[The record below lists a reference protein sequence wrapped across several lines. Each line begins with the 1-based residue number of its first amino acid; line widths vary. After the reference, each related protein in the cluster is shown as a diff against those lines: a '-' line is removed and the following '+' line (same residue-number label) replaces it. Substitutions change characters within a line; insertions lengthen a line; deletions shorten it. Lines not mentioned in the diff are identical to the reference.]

1 MKDFGSLAKIGLV
14 CFSLLLWVGVA
25 QATDISGAISSTL
38 LITEDSE
45 LVGNVTCTV
54 SGAPCI
60 KFGASDIKLKLNGFI
75 MAGQANA
82 NFGCN
87 AGGPT
92 LGESGIDTNDQ
103 NNVKIEGPGLIRRF
117 RDHGINVRAG
127 STGVTVKRVTLS
139 TNCHNGIQVSASD
152 SEIAENSAVRNS
164 SIATLPCGGIE
175 VAGSNNR
182 IRRNEVS
189 GNGLFFPPPFF
200 FNDFG
205 IGVFGHDNL
214 IEDNSITG
222 NSPHGMRFFP
232 GATGNTVRRN
242 VALGN
247 NPIQVSIDHTVGI
260 VDFSDANAAGANTF
274 EDNLCERSLG
284 GAASACPNL
293 PNFAGHKNP
302 RESD

>member
-1 MKDFGSLAKIGLV
+1 MKDLKHVAKIAFV

-25 QATDISGAISSTL
+25 HATDISGAISSTL
-38 LITEDSE
+38 VITADSK

-60 KFGASDIKLKLNGFI
+60 QFGAPDIELELNGFI
-75 MAGQANA
+75 MTGQANA

-87 AGGPT
+87 ALGPT
-92 LGESGIDTNDQ
+92 LGESGIDTNGQ
-103 NNVKIEGPGLIRRF
+103 SNLSVEGPGLVRRF
-117 RDHGINVRAG
+117 RDHGINVSED
-127 STGVTVKRVTLS
+127 STNVTVRGVTLS
-139 TNCHNGIQVSASD
+139 TNCHNGIQVSGSN

-175 VAGSNNR
+175 VKGSSNH
-182 IRRNEVS
+182 IQRNEVS
-189 GNGLFFPPPFF
+189 GNGLFFPAPSF

-205 IGVFGHDNL
+205 IGVFGNNNL
-214 IEDNSITG
+214 IEENSITG
-222 NSPHGMRFFP
+222 NTPHGMRLFP

-242 VALGN
+242 MALGN
-247 NPIQVSIDHTVGI
+247 NPIQVSIDHSFGV

-284 GAASACPNL
+284 GAASACPNF
-293 PNFAGHKNP
+293 PNL
-302 RESD
+302 SD

>member
-1 MKDFGSLAKIGLV
+1 MKDFGPLAKIAFV
-14 CFSLLLWVGVA
+14 CFCLLLWVGVA
-25 QATDISGAISSTL
+25 HATDISGTISSTL
-38 LITEDSE
+38 VITEDSQ
-45 LVGNVTCTV
+45 LVGNVTCMVT
-54 SGAPCI
+54 GAPCI
-60 KFGASDIKLKLNGFI
+60 QFGASRIELKLNGFI
-75 MAGQANA
+75 MTGQANA

-87 AGGPT
+87 ALGPT
-92 LGESGIDTNDQ
+92 LGESGIDTNDKE
-103 NNVKIEGPGLIRRF
+103 NVKIEGPGLVRRF
-117 RDHGINVRAG
+117 RDHGINLRED
-127 STGVTVKRVTLS
+127 STKVTVRRVTLS

-164 SIATLPCGGIE
+164 SIATHPCGGIE
-175 VAGSNNR
+175 VEGSNNR

-205 IGVFGHDNL
+205 IGVFGKNNL

-242 VALGN
+242 IALGN
-247 NPIQVSIDHTVGI
+247 NPIQVSIDHRVGI
-260 VDFSDANAAGANTF
+260 VDFSDANAAGENTF
-274 EDNLCERSLG
+274 EDNLCERSIG
-284 GAASACPNL
+284 GATSACPNL